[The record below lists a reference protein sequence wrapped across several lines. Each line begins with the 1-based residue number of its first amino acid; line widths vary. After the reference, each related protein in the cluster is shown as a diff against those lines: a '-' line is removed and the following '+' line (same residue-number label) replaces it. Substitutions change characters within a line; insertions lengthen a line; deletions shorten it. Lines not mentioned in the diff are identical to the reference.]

1 MHFSYLEAELRIRE
15 HIHDLVDGTR
25 LEKRFSSVEANTQI
39 INVPISDEAT
49 AFVYLKGS
57 SLEMSYVISLGCVS
71 LSYSSSYSSS
81 HATDLYSDIFDVF
94 VVLVG
99 STVRTSEIA
108 TLAMIL
114 SRYSL
119 PELR

>member
-1 MHFSYLEAELRIRE
+1 MLCIISYLEAELRIRE
-15 HIHDLVDGTR
+15 HVHDLVDGPR

-39 INVPISDEAT
+39 INVPISDETT

-57 SLEMSYVISLGCVS
+57 NLEMSYVISLGCVS

-108 TLAMIL
+108 ALAMVFVSKQL
-114 SRYSL
+114 T
-119 PELR
+119 